1 MAFTIT
7 YDLATLPAVIPSI
20 LAAIGT
26 CNTIALV
33 GDLGAGKTTLVSYIA
48 AHLGV
53 TDEVSSPTFSLINE
67 YAVPNNAAYDKIL
80 HSDWY
85 RIEDE
90 NEAIEAGI
98 EDMLYDQN
106 ALKFIEWPSKA
117 EGLIPEETLLI
128 TISSLDSNNRSLT
141 IQPYF
146 Q

>member
-1 MAFTIT
+1 MGFKIA
-7 YDLATLPAVIPSI
+7 YDLATLPEVIPSI

-33 GDLGAGKTTLVSYIA
+33 GDLGAGKTTLVSFIA

-67 YAVPNNAAYDKIL
+67 YTVPGHAEYDKIL

-98 EDMLYDQN
+98 EDMLYEKQ

-117 EGLIPEETLLI
+117 EGLVPQDTLLI
-128 TISSLDSNNRSLT
+128 TITTLDSNNRSLT
-141 IQPYF
+141 IQSYF
-146 Q
+146 E

>member
-1 MAFTIT
+1 MAFSIT
-7 YDLATLPAVIPSI
+7 YDLETLPTAIPDI
-20 LAAIGT
+20 LTAIGA
-26 CNTIALV
+26 CKTIALV

-67 YAVPNNAAYDKIL
+67 YTVSGHAAYDKIL

-85 RIEDE
+85 RIDDE

-98 EDMLYDQN
+98 EDMLYDQQ

-117 EGLIPEETLLI
+117 EGLIPDDTLLI
-128 TISSLDSNNRSLT
+128 TINTLDAHNRMLT
-141 IQPYF
+141 ITPYF

>member
-1 MAFTIT
+1 MTFSIT
-7 YDLATLPAVIPSI
+7 YDLTTLPEAIPAI
-20 LAAIGT
+20 IAAIGT
-26 CNTIALV
+26 CKTIALV

-53 TDEVSSPTFSLINE
+53 QDEVSSPTFSLINE
-67 YAVPNNAAYDKIL
+67 YSVSNHADYDKIL

-98 EDMLYDQN
+98 EDMLYDEQ

-117 EGLIPEETLLI
+117 EGLIPQDTLLI
-128 TISSLDSNNRSLT
+128 TIQTIDAQQRTLT

-146 Q
+146 E